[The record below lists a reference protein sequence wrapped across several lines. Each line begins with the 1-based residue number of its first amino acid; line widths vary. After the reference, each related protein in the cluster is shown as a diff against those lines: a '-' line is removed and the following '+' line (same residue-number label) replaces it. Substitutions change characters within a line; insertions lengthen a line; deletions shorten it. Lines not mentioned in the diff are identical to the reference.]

1 MTSPAVTTRVHLGS
15 HQFDCPIILAP
26 MAGVSDR
33 PFRDVCRRL
42 GADYAVAEMVSSR
55 PELWRRAG
63 TRRRLDFAGEA
74 GLRVAQIAGADPRQ
88 MADAARRAVDFGADV
103 VDINMGCPAKKVC
116 NQLAGSALLRDE
128 ALVGRILDAV
138 CGAVPVPVTL
148 KTRTG
153 WSPAARNGPRI
164 ARLAE
169 AAGVAVL
176 TVHGRT
182 RACRF
187 RGRAEYDTIAE
198 IKTSVNIPVIA
209 NGDVTSAADA
219 LAVLAHTGA
228 DGLMIGRAA
237 LGDPW
242 IFARVRAALDGRP
255 APRFCHAERA
265 RVMAAQVAA
274 MHALYGEGT
283 GLRNARKHVGPAL
296 EAWPD
301 GAALRQVFNAID
313 SAGDQ
318 LAYLAALEGEA
329 LERAA

>member
-148 KTRTG
+148 QYSLVLSSRRR
-153 WSPAARNGPRI
+153 PAAQDAVEQMNTASG
-164 ARLAE
+164 L
-169 AAGVAVL
+169 VATLPIVFQYTL
-176 TVHGRT
+176 
-182 RACRF
+182 
-187 RGRAEYDTIAE
+187 
-198 IKTSVNIPVIA
+198 P
-209 NGDVTSAADA
+209 
-219 LAVLAHTGA
+219 LLGA
-228 DGLMIGRAA
+228 KKQPGG
-237 LGDPW
+237 
-242 IFARVRAALDGRP
+242 
-255 APRFCHAERA
+255 
-265 RVMAAQVAA
+265 
-274 MHALYGEGT
+274 
-283 GLRNARKHVGPAL
+283 
-296 EAWPD
+296 
-301 GAALRQVFNAID
+301 
-313 SAGDQ
+313 
-318 LAYLAALEGEA
+318 
-329 LERAA
+329 